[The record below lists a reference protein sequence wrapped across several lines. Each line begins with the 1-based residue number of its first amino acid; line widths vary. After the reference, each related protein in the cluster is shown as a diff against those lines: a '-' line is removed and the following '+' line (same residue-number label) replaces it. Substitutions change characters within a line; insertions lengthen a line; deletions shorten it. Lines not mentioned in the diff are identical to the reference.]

1 MGIESTGGAASLRH
15 ETEGFSFEP
24 KEKWKKW
31 GIEESHSCVLT
42 SFEKQVAVLA

>member
-15 ETEGFSFEP
+15 EREGFSFEP

-31 GIEESHSCVLT
+31 GIGKFVFRRCGLVSVHKVLH
-42 SFEKQVAVLA
+42 